1 MEAQNHVH
9 SGCCSRVR
17 KPQNSSGSQSL
28 IRMTRSQAP
37 QLLPGN
43 GQCDRFLGGG
53 LPDILSTPLSLSLS
67 TSGPFNIPKPKGVM
81 GRGGPESVGGSPE
94 SVMCECPCWG
104 WGEAGTALWLSCSIF
119 TTTGPSDPCPA
130 PGCLAPGAP
139 LSLGWRPY
147 LRARLR
153 QHWNLH
159 RSDFGCF
166 LRDGLSPAVISPVP
180 SPRSLPFQWPR
191 GDFWRNPP
199 PTQATPKPF
208 FMPAEL
214 SSQSS

>member
-43 GQCDRFLGGG
+43 GQCDHFLRGG
-53 LPDILSTPLSLSLS
+53 LPHILSTPLSQSLS

-94 SVMCECPCWG
+94 SVICECRMLGVGGRLGLHCGFHVLYLPLLAHRIPVQRLAAWLPG
-104 WGEAGTALWLSCSIF
+104 HRYHGQAALS
-119 TTTGPSDPCPA
+119 PSKAQAALEPPQI
-130 PGCLAPGAP
+130 
-139 LSLGWRPY
+139 
-147 LRARLR
+147 RLR
-153 QHWNLH
+153 M
-159 RSDFGCF
+159 
-166 LRDGLSPAVISPVP
+166 LS
-180 SPRSLPFQWPR
+180 
-191 GDFWRNPP
+191 
-199 PTQATPKPF
+199 T
-208 FMPAEL
+208 
-214 SSQSS
+214 